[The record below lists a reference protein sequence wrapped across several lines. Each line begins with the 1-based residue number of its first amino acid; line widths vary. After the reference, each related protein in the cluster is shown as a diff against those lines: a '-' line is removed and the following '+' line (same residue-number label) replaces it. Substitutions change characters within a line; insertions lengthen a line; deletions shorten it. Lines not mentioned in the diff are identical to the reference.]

1 VLSTLSSVQLQ
12 EVHHLAASLYC
23 ERVGSAQA
31 KIEHD
36 KHKKSLEHEQNGQ
49 DVPVHAVKT

>member
-1 VLSTLSSVQLQ
+1 VHSVLYLQLQ
-12 EVHHLAASLYC
+12 GVHHLAASLQY
-23 ERVGSAQA
+23 ERMGSGEA

-36 KHKKSLEHEQNGQ
+36 KHKKSLEYEQKGQ